1 MLNRSVSK
9 MNDLKHE
16 VIYKDGA
23 YTITANITQK
33 DLAALLMR
41 SDVQLISVNAP
52 KKPYYPRKRK
62 K

>member
-1 MLNRSVSK
+1 

-33 DLAALLMR
+33 DLAALLIR

>member
-1 MLNRSVSK
+1 MLKSRVSK

-16 VIYKDGA
+16 VVYKEGTF
-23 YTITANITQK
+23 TITANITQK
-33 DLAALLMR
+33 ALAALLMR

>member
-1 MLNRSVSK
+1 

-16 VIYKDGA
+16 VVYKEGTF
-23 YTITANITQK
+23 TITANITQK
-33 DLAALLMR
+33 ALAALLMR